1 MGHAWAIHP
10 RLLCSAGEPIETPRL
25 HPCVRLEGTRSKEA
39 GSWGGGVLEAWRR
52 QDANGG
58 GAAPGRRPTWIADGF
73 PLARVG
79 SLGTQCCRAQSC
91 VRDHQEK
98 VVQGFPRAELFTTAP
113 APRLALDLPTCIGVS
128 GFVPASRL
136 EKSGQALGTMNGNVQ
151 LQWKGEHAQLGED
164 MGSLRF
170 TAPGG
175 RTDPARDSGRHISL
189 LPLPRRP

>member
-151 LQWKGEHAQLGED
+151 LQWKGEHAQVGRK
-164 MGSLRF
+164 GGWWR
-170 TAPGG
+170 GG
-175 RTDPARDSGRHISL
+175 RRN
-189 LPLPRRP
+189 

>member
-98 VVQGFPRAELFTTAP
+98 VVQGFPTR
-113 APRLALDLPTCIGVS
+113 R
-128 GFVPASRL
+128 
-136 EKSGQALGTMNGNVQ
+136 KNVV
-151 LQWKGEHAQLGED
+151 K
-164 MGSLRF
+164 
-170 TAPGG
+170 P
-175 RTDPARDSGRHISL
+175 
-189 LPLPRRP
+189 